1 MQQAKEAHK
10 HYGVSVFGTAILMQL
25 PWIWG
30 TMFGNQHSATTL
42 GNDAFGS
49 TPRKDEDSDM
59 ERSGTSLDQI
69 QTRYSKPRNWK
80 SIQAKFSLST
90 TSETNPVPSTA
101 IAALNMCLQ
110 GTYPTIHELLKI
122 LLVPT
127 ELISCIIHALI
138 PTVTTVIDYCKF
150 KEHHIF
156 TSNLIYMII

>member
-1 MQQAKEAHK
+1 
-10 HYGVSVFGTAILMQL
+10 
-25 PWIWG
+25 
-30 TMFGNQHSATTL
+30 MFGNQHSATTL

-69 QTRYSKPRNWK
+69 QTRYSKPRNWE
-80 SIQAKFSLST
+80 SIQAEFSLST
-90 TSETNPVPSTA
+90 TSETNPVSSTA

-150 KEHHIF
+150 KVP
-156 TSNLIYMII
+156 LIVFRAPTTGFPILYQGFVMSISTLQTPP